1 MECDKSVTIT
11 ILRNLSCL
19 NMKNK
24 HAESEEKEC
33 LKKGNCSSFRLVL
46 SVQILQWV
54 SFQRKIFFEG
64 FVIQR
69 SVVLR

>member
-24 HAESEEKEC
+24 HVESEENEC
-33 LKKGNCSSFRLVL
+33 LKKSNCSSFCLVL
-46 SVQILQWV
+46 RAQLLEWV
-54 SFQRKIFFEG
+54 
-64 FVIQR
+64 
-69 SVVLR
+69 